1 MFRSLTLIAHRGY
14 SSKAP
19 ENTVAA
25 FDLALKLGY
34 SDLEFDVQLSK
45 DGVPMVFHDETVDR
59 TTSGH
64 GRLANFTY
72 AELKQLD
79 AGSWFDTT
87 YKEQRIPSLF
97 ELLARYKSRAR
108 LHIELKSTEP
118 ELTERVMEALN
129 VSGWLQATSLFDR
142 TIQRRPKLVVSSFIP
157 DQLKRSIDVLPKHVI
172 HELLVETV
180 DSQSLLWASQ
190 HGVRSYQ
197 PECNAITMELVK
209 QAKELNLHVGAWWW
223 SREQQNTRNFRQYGV
238 RYAFVDEP
246 KAHRI
251 TVLGI
256 PSL

>member
-1 MFRSLTLIAHRGY
+1 MFRPLTLIAHRGY

-45 DGVPMVFHDETVDR
+45 DGIPMVFHDETVDR

-79 AGSWFDTT
+79 AGSWFDTA
-87 YKEQRIPSLF
+87 YNQQRIPSLL

-118 ELTERVMEALN
+118 ELAERVLDTLN

-142 TIQRRPKLVVSSFIP
+142 TIKRRPQLVVSSFIP

-190 HGVRSYQ
+190 HGVRSYH
-197 PECNAITMELVK
+197 PEGNAITLVT
-209 QAKELNLHVGAWWW
+209 LG
-223 SREQQNTRNFRQYGV
+223 S
-238 RYAFVDEP
+238 
-246 KAHRI
+246 
-251 TVLGI
+251 TVSVT
-256 PSL
+256 PSLMSQKRTAIHYSVFLRSIKH